1 MFSDKYVFFHL
12 TEITLQYLI
21 MIYKY
26 YDTQIRFRF
35 FFPIFNNSQGH
46 SFLFIHLLYPL
57 VYWNRIRSKSC
68 RFQNYYQRQQQRYID
83 ERLTWRA
90 MFGFPPR
97 CYGSTLGAA
106 ERKEQGR
113 RDARRRRCEKRPAK
127 GQDAARGSSRR
138 SLAKWRRMRRMHVC
152 RRHGWPWCRPSFSA
166 TPACKDCFRHIH
178 LLCFAGKK

>member
-21 MIYKY
+21 VIYKY

-35 FFPIFNNSQGH
+35 FPPFLITVKAIHSFSFIYCIHLFIEIKSGARVFVSRITARGNNSDISTKDLLEERCLG
-46 SFLFIHLLYPL
+46 FL
-57 VYWNRIRSKSC
+57 R
-68 RFQNYYQRQQQRYID
+68 D
-83 ERLTWRA
+83 ATD
-90 MFGFPPR
+90 PPP
-97 CYGSTLGAA
+97 GAA

-138 SLAKWRRMRRMHVC
+138 SLANWRRMRRMHVC
-152 RRHGWPWCRPSFSA
+152 RRHGWP
-166 TPACKDCFRHIH
+166 
-178 LLCFAGKK
+178 